1 MILKGTDP
9 DRDKPIFL
17 RAVEMLVAAPTDV
30 RKTAEACY
38 DAVAVKPENRARSA
52 EDLRVEAANAII
64 ERYAKTCARV
74 GAVTSLGASIPG
86 IGLVV
91 TLVGAATA
99 DLVITMKYQI
109 EMVMALACLFDRD
122 IEDEEQQRLCY
133 TVAGLGVATQAG
145 LLTFENFTVK
155 GLREAARRLLK
166 GKAKRWLFELFKKLG
181 IRLTSKGVLKAIPVG
196 VGVTFSYM
204 SNRKL
209 TRYIG
214 RRARDFFIEE
224 LKDDAGQTV
233 GVDDPLPVEAPSAN
247 ADTPPAPDVSIALE
261 LHVEDAPSTDEAT
274 TDAAPLEA
282 QLADIPEAVAE
293 APLTAE
299 ATFDPT
305 EATSAEEEPA
315 VAARQEGEPAPEVI
329 EPEVIEPEIVE
340 PEVIEPEVVEPE
352 VAEVL
357 IVAAEAPD
365 APQAIAVEAAPAPS
379 EAPEEI
385 TEDDVD
391 AFMADLDAAD
401 VVSDEVSSNDA
412 ASSEDSVEEDD
423 DPERLLH

>member
-17 RAVEMLVAAPTDV
+17 KAVEMLVAAPTDI
-30 RKTAEACY
+30 RGTAEACY
-38 DAVAVKPENRARSA
+38 DAVAVLPDNRTKSA

-64 ERYAKTCARV
+64 ERYATTCARV
-74 GAVTSLGASIPG
+74 GAVTSLGASVPG
-86 IGLVV
+86 VGLIV

-145 LLTFENFTVK
+145 LMTFENFTVK
-155 GLREAARRLLK
+155 GLREAAKRLLK

-214 RRARDFFIEE
+214 RRARDFFIED
-224 LKDDAGQTV
+224 LKADAGQTV
-233 GVDDPLPVEAPSAN
+233 GIDDP
-247 ADTPPAPDVSIALE
+247 
-261 LHVEDAPSTDEAT
+261 
-274 TDAAPLEA
+274 
-282 QLADIPEAVAE
+282 
-293 APLTAE
+293 
-299 ATFDPT
+299 
-305 EATSAEEEPA
+305 
-315 VAARQEGEPAPEVI
+315 
-329 EPEVIEPEIVE
+329 
-340 PEVIEPEVVEPE
+340 
-352 VAEVL
+352 
-357 IVAAEAPD
+357 IVAD
-365 APQAIAVEAAPAPS
+365 
-379 EAPEEI
+379 
-385 TEDDVD
+385 ED
-391 AFMADLDAAD
+391 
-401 VVSDEVSSNDA
+401 N
-412 ASSEDSVEEDD
+412 
-423 DPERLLH
+423 

>member
-1 MILKGTDP
+1 MAAGGAKCQVNNSKIP
-9 DRDKPIFL
+9 RDNL
-17 RAVEMLVAAPTDV
+17 
-30 RKTAEACY
+30 
-38 DAVAVKPENRARSA
+38 
-52 EDLRVEAANAII
+52 
-64 ERYAKTCARV
+64 
-74 GAVTSLGASIPG
+74 
-86 IGLVV
+86 
-91 TLVGAATA
+91 A
-99 DLVITMKYQI
+99 D
-109 EMVMALACLFDRD
+109 
-122 IEDEEQQRLCY
+122 
-133 TVAGLGVATQAG
+133 G
-145 LLTFENFTVK
+145 NS
-155 GLREAARRLLK
+155 
-166 GKAKRWLFELFKKLG
+166 
-181 IRLTSKGVLKAIPVG
+181 TSKGVLKAIPVG

-315 VAARQEGEPAPEVI
+315 VAAQQEGEPAPEVI